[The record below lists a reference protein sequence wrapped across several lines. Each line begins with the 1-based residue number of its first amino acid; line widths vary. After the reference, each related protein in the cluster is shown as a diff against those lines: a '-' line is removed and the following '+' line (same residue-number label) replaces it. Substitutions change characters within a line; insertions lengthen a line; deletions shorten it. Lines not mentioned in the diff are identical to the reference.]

1 MAWPK
6 DMLGPDLD
14 GRSWPEIER
23 ARLCAKSCVDFKSG
37 SFRLTSDIWKK
48 QPPILRQTWHGCS
61 WTCTESPSPKSDS
74 DLSVGAP
81 PRVRPGEELRHSFYS
96 DVKEEAILCRNVR
109 EVMQPEKLNAKRG
122 MTMRMAA
129 MAHAPAIL
137 LGEEEDFT
145 QTWTEK
151 TSAPAASLEKSSRVK
166 IRSLVTST
174 CQTVVKA
181 SWEAPAPPP
190 EPLVFSGPRPGHRSA
205 LQLLQDFK
213 AASASPRK
221 PKAAPKRRSKKS
233 RAPEM
238 FIEHHHIHQHRH
250 RHHQVVTSEEEALQ
264 RARCAGAPF
273 HDLSASR
280 GRGRPPRT
288 EEPSLQSSVS
298 LPVLNQRPRHGT
310 QVLRS
315 SSVGPSVRLPL
326 IAPKGP

>member
-96 DVKEEAILCRNVR
+96 DVKEEAEL
-109 EVMQPEKLNAKRG
+109 P
-122 MTMRMAA
+122 
-129 MAHAPAIL
+129 
-137 LGEEEDFT
+137 EEEDFT

-315 SSVGPSVRLPL
+315 HCWHAWWLAEEFTKPILAPL
-326 IAPKGP
+326 